1 MSSSRMEFPS
11 IITSS
16 SSSPNNST
24 LDLSSFD
31 HTPCYCEENVYR
43 LCKKLIKLGLADED
57 GKDLFV
63 VFISNKDKQ
72 IPLWHQKAS
81 KRGDGLVLWDYHVIC
96 IQRNGKDDTHQVW
109 DLDSSL
115 PFPSP
120 LAHYV
125 AEAIQPSF
133 QLYSGY
139 QRLFR
144 VVHAPIFLRC
154 FATDRRHMKDPT
166 GNWISQPPSHE
177 PIVAEDGTV
186 HNLDEYICIPSS
198 SEFEDKSAAIRRHKL
213 GVVVTEENFE
223 GFFSLV

>member
-1 MSSSRMEFPS
+1 MEFPS

-16 SSSPNNST
+16 PNNSS
-24 LDLSSFD
+24 LDLYSFD
-31 HTPCYCEENVYR
+31 HTPCYWRNVYK
-43 LCKKLIKLGLADED
+43 LCKKLIKIGLADED

-63 VFISNKDKQ
+63 VFISNQDKQ
-72 IPLWHQKAS
+72 VPLWHQKAS
-81 KRGDGLVLWDYHVIC
+81 KRGDGLAIWDYHVVC
-96 IQRNGKDDTHQVW
+96 IQKNGKDNTHQVW
-109 DLDSSL
+109 DLDSSP
-115 PFPSP
+115 PFPTP

-166 GNWISQPPSHE
+166 ENWISQPPSHE

-186 HNLDEYICIPSS
+186 HNLDEYICVLGS
-198 SEFEDKSAAIRRHKL
+198 SEFKDKSAAIQRDKL
-213 GVVVTEENFE
+213 GMVITEENFE
-223 GFFSLV
+223 GFFSLI